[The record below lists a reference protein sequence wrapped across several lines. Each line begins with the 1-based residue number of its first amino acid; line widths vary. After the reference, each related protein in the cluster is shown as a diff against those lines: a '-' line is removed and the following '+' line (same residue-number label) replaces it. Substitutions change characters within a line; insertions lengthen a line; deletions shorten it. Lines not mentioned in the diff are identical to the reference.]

1 MRLVDA
7 SSMLAAWDMYPIQQ
21 FPGLWR
27 WLTKLVKDEELV
39 LSEVNVEE
47 VGHKSGE
54 CASWLRENDCRH
66 LVVSDGILQEA
77 MRIKG
82 LLGIVDDRY
91 NKKGVDENDLICI
104 ATARI
109 HGLELISDEGLQLN
123 PPENPAKSKIPRVC
137 GMPEVQV
144 PCMSFKEF
152 LASSGAVF

>member
-7 SSMLAAWDMYPIQQ
+7 SSILWAWDTYPIQQ
-21 FPGLWR
+21 FPGVWR
-27 WLTKLVKDEELV
+27 WLATLVEDHELV
-39 LSEVNVEE
+39 LSEVNGEE
-47 VGHKSGE
+47 VGHKSEE
-54 CASWLRENDCRH
+54 CASWLREHNCRH
-66 LVVSDGILQEA
+66 LNVSDGILKEA

-123 PPENPAKSKIPRVC
+123 PPTNPANFKIPRVC